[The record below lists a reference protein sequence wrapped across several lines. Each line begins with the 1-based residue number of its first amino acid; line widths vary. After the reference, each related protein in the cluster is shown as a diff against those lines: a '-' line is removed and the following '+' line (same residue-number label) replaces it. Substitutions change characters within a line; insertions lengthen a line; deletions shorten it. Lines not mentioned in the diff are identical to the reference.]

1 MGRKVN
7 PKIFRIPL
15 INQWDSKWFANK
27 NKFRFFLKEDIR
39 IRKFLKTKLKNC
51 GISNITI
58 ERFAGVIKLII
69 RTAKPGLIIG
79 RGGLDIERL
88 KKAIKLDYLE
98 NKDLNLEI
106 NVIEEKSPLLSAEVI
121 LEGAILEIEKRMP
134 YRRVLKK
141 IIKQIQGG
149 GAKGAKII
157 IKGRLGGAEIARS
170 EKAIWGNLPLHT
182 LRADIDYARGIAATT
197 YGSVGI
203 KVWVY
208 KGEKFEKKVDQNNEI
223 VNKQEAKIGK

>member
-15 INQWDSKWFANK
+15 INLWDSKWFANK
-27 NKFRFFLKEDIR
+27 NKFRHFLEEDLR

-51 GISNITI
+51 GISKIII
-58 ERFAGVIKLII
+58 ERFAGTFRIII

-79 RGGLDIERL
+79 RGGLDIEKL
-88 KKAIKLDYLE
+88 KKAIKPNFLK

-106 NVIEEKSPLLSAEVI
+106 NVIEEKSPLLAAEVV
-121 LEGAILEIEKRMP
+121 LEGAILELEKRMP

-141 IIKQIQGG
+141 VIKQVQGG
-149 GAKGAKII
+149 GAQGVKII
-157 IKGRLGGAEIARS
+157 VKGRLGGAEIARS

-182 LRADIDYARGIAATT
+182 LRADIDYARGVATTT
-197 YGSVGI
+197 YGSVGV
-203 KVWVY
+203 KVWIY
-208 KGEKFEKKVDQNNEI
+208 KGEKFQKEKES
-223 VNKQEAKIGK
+223 VNKQEVKSNKLQ